1 MNAIWHLRF
10 GDLADRLRSNAARQ
24 PATERLFRGVMRKM
38 DAAPLHASRHQ
49 RSIGILDD
57 ETQNS
62 VYFLLLP
69 RAFCTGYFC
78 ALTPNLSA
86 AAVARSI

>member
-1 MNAIWHLRF
+1 MNV
-10 GDLADRLRSNAARQ
+10 RLRSTGSRQ
-24 PATERLFRGVMRKM
+24 PAAEKLFRGFIRKI
-38 DAAPLHASRHQ
+38 DVAPLHTSGHQ
-49 RSIGILDD
+49 RSIGVLDD

-78 ALTPNLSA
+78 ALTSNLSS
-86 AAVARSI
+86 AAVARSIFNLSASRMR